1 MALNDIFERIG
12 VKTRQS
18 SWYEVNNDLLLL
30 TNELK
35 NDQFRFD
42 SGRDVFN
49 ALNIVLPQIWSQ
61 VEIAYVEDNTNVQ
74 PDNSILLQNL
84 TECFRILRNACAGC
98 QENQSLVLVFPENLN
113 VTRKVLDKL
122 SEIYRL
128 PNILM
133 SLRCAVQFLGN
144 LCVGNPANQVE
155 VYSGFLPILSKCIR
169 TRDVLLCNYCSMLIH
184 TCLIGI
190 EDKTDLTLNSHL
202 YNIVTP
208 ILNMLLEED
217 LDWGLLLIEDI
228 LLIPDFIGN
237 LSIKTTLRER
247 LFIVEVIIDIL
258 KKNDLTK
265 KQPIH
270 ISNLKYLSNEI
281 HQHSV
286 QVLAVGMEDCP
297 EGDISWLLVKMIE
310 VLGLAT
316 SSLPEVYTDLQ
327 TDTQL
332 LLTAINLLKS
342 VDEIGKTGTNHF
354 NTVDKMSEL
363 ENVDSNHPVYGLK
376 RDLIRLIANMVNKHK
391 DNQDKVREVEGIQLL
406 LNQTNID
413 GKNPYIT
420 QWVVLAIHNLC
431 EGNELNKAT
440 ISGLQLQGVIN
451 NTPVLNELGI
461 ETKMEG
467 DRVVIKKS
475 RYDGAS

>member
-1 MALNDIFERIG
+1 MALNDIYERIG
-12 VKTRQS
+12 VQTRAS

-35 NDQFRFD
+35 KDQFRFD

-49 ALNIVLPQIWSQ
+49 TLNKVLPQIWSQ

-98 QENQSLVLVFPENLN
+98 QENQSLIFLFPEKLN

-122 SEIYRL
+122 SEIYTL

-133 SLRCAVQFLGN
+133 TLRCAVQFLGN
-144 LCVGNPANQVE
+144 LCVGNPTNQVE
-155 VYSGFLPILSKCIR
+155 VYNGFLPILS
-169 TRDVLLCNYCSMLIH
+169 
-184 TCLIGI
+184 
-190 EDKTDLTLNSHL
+190 
-202 YNIVTP
+202 
-208 ILNMLLEED
+208 
-217 LDWGLLLIEDI
+217 LLLIEDI

-247 LFIVEVIIDIL
+247 LFIVEVMIDIL

-270 ISNLKYLSNEI
+270 ISNMKYLSNEI
-281 HQHSV
+281 HQHSL

-332 LLTAINLLKS
+332 LLNAINLLKS
-342 VDEIGKTGTNHF
+342 VDEIGKKGTNHF
-354 NTVDKMSEL
+354 NAVDKMSEL

-440 ISGLQLQGVIN
+440 ISGLQLQGVVN
-451 NTPVLNELGI
+451 NAPVLNELGI
-461 ETKMEG
+461 ETRMEG
-467 DRVVIKKS
+467 DRVVIKKT
-475 RYDGAS
+475 RYDGES